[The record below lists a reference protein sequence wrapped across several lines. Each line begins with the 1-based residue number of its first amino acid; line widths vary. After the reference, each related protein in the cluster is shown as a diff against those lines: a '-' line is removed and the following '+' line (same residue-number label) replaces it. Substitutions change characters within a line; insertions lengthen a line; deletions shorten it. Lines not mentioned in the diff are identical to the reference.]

1 MPAVVVRGDFAPGRA
16 AGRRWLRRGF
26 ADFVVVAM
34 GRLFISI
41 GRILRAFPASERFFR
56 SLRPE
61 FAAGRAHSAA

>member
-1 MPAVVVRGDFAPGRA
+1 MPAAVVRGDFEPGRA
-16 AGRRWLRRGF
+16 AGRGLRRGF

-41 GRILRAFPASERFFR
+41 GRILKAFPGSERFFR